1 MKYFSLTLAILNIV
15 MFGLYLL
22 DTSRVETYQWI
33 VTPLYAIFFTYN
45 YIVER
50 NKTKQMIIYM
60 METIALMANGDPQ
73 FKVITPTRVGESD
86 KGKYLVYENKNEIDE
101 RIKQ

>member
-15 MFGLYLL
+15 MFGLYLV

-50 NKTKQMIIYM
+50 NKTK
-60 METIALMANGDPQ
+60 
-73 FKVITPTRVGESD
+73 
-86 KGKYLVYENKNEIDE
+86 
-101 RIKQ
+101 

>member
-1 MKYFSLTLAILNIV
+1 MKYFSLTLAILNTV

-50 NKTKQMIIYM
+50 NKTK
-60 METIALMANGDPQ
+60 
-73 FKVITPTRVGESD
+73 
-86 KGKYLVYENKNEIDE
+86 
-101 RIKQ
+101 

>member
-33 VTPLYAIFFTYN
+33 ITPLYAIFFTYN

-50 NKTKQMIIYM
+50 NKTK
-60 METIALMANGDPQ
+60 
-73 FKVITPTRVGESD
+73 
-86 KGKYLVYENKNEIDE
+86 
-101 RIKQ
+101 

>member
-33 VTPLYAIFFTYN
+33 MTPLYAILFTHN

-50 NKTKQMIIYM
+50 NKTK
-60 METIALMANGDPQ
+60 
-73 FKVITPTRVGESD
+73 
-86 KGKYLVYENKNEIDE
+86 
-101 RIKQ
+101 